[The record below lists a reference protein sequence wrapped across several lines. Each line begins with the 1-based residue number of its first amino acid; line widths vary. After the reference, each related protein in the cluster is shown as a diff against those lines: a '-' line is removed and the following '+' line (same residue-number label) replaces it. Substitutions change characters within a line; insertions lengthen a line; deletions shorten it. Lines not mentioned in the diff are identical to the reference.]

1 MLTSTVAH
9 DLIKPIHIFQ
19 LTWFWATPARGW
31 DLALKLSSLM
41 WWMGTEHFFFL
52 LKSVIKMFSQAERS
66 ITPSGNSE
74 NTSFLFNNHPFH
86 QLPLRKTVQ
95 LDNRQDFKVWKCETV
110 DDYHHWATNLHWTA
124 QSQLISR
131 LWHWL
136 HGLCAAQKNRI
147 ENIRGLLWL
156 YTN

>member
-1 MLTSTVAH
+1 MISSNQFTYFSSPDFEQPQPEDETWLWSWAH
-9 DLIKPIHIFQ
+9 WCDEWEQNI
-19 LTWFWATPARGW
+19 
-31 DLALKLSSLM
+31 
-41 WWMGTEHFFFL
+41 FFFL
-52 LKSVIKMFSQAERS
+52 FKSVIKMFSQAERS

-95 LDNRQDFKVWKCETV
+95 LDNRQDFQVWKCETA